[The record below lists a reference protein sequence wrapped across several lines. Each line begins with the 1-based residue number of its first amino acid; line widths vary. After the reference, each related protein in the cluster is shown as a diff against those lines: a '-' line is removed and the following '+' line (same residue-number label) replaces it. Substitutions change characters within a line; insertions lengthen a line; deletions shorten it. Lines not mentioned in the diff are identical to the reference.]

1 MKILIVEDDLMQR
14 RFLQVML
21 TQSGREVI
29 AAASKS
35 ALNSFVEGL
44 KAGADDYLKT
54 VASAVQNSDLWIL
67 KS

>member
-35 ALNSFVEGL
+35 ALNSFWRGL
-44 KAGADDYLKT
+44 RP
-54 VASAVQNSDLWIL
+54 VRMII
-67 KS
+67 